1 MFCFRNTQEIEENPA
16 VENKKCLDH
25 HEASLK
31 NKDINAP
38 PLHIPIFQS
47 VSRISSFN
55 LKFYIYLI
63 YIKLM
68 IKCVL
73 VSLESIDNNYYRQY
87 TICDVFE
94 QGTHGS

>member
-25 HEASLK
+25 HEASLE
-31 NKDINAP
+31 NKDINAS

-55 LKFYIYLI
+55 LKFYICLV
-63 YIKLM
+63 YIKLV

-73 VSLESIDNNYYRQY
+73 VSLESIKDNYYRQCI
-87 TICDVFE
+87 TCDIFE
-94 QGTHGS
+94 QEMHGS